1 MVNCASSD
9 GRDRHI
15 FRWARRPTTPS
26 PNGWEDHQLPPSS
39 RLRLIQGQGIV
50 ARVLRVLLV
59 LAAMVAVTELPSS
72 IASASVAQRAPAVQI
87 TSLGTSGNGVPNESK
102 ASQLVA
108 TGYVEREYLMSGT
121 GRLFS
126 GSTSTV
132 ATPTGQTMPYTTR
145 ILVRVPKKASQFS
158 GRVVV
163 EPFNT
168 SGMTDLDAAWDMIGP
183 QLMKNG
189 DAWIGVTVRN
199 SSVAA
204 LQSFDPVRY
213 AKISLPSNG
222 LEWDVL
228 TQVAQLVRSSSS
240 QSPLHPLSVKYVYQA
255 GYSQSAVDSVTY
267 ADSINP
273 IAKRT
278 GGGYLYNGFLIMG
291 HDASFTPLNS
301 GVLVLPKFE
310 FHAFAKKTT
319 SPIVDVETQTDVLG
333 FQIATY
339 VNPGGASVRRP
350 DSDTPDD
357 QYQLYE
363 IPGASHASGEPG
375 CDGTSTTFPLQ
386 YFEQAALMNLY
397 AEVEHGTKPPH
408 GPLMNLDSKG
418 VVSTPVLDENG
429 NATGGIRSPF
439 LDDAL
444 ARYQSSDTPAGLCT
458 LEGVETPLPS
468 ATLQARY
475 HSINDYMKKFTGD
488 LDTTIKNR
496 FLLKSDRAQILAA
509 TRTKATHALG
519 TP

>member
-1 MVNCASSD
+1 MVHGVSS
-9 GRDRHI
+9 G
-15 FRWARRPTTPS
+15 
-26 PNGWEDHQLPPSS
+26 
-39 RLRLIQGQGIV
+39 GQGEGLVI
-50 ARVLRVLLV
+50 RVLRVLFV
-59 LAAMVAVTELPSS
+59 LAASVAMTGLAAS
-72 IASASVAQRAPAVQI
+72 IASASVASVSVAQRAPDVQI
-87 TSLGTSGNGVPNESK
+87 TPLGTSGNGVPNESK
-102 ASQLVA
+102 ASELVG

-121 GRLFS
+121 ARLFS
-126 GSTSTV
+126 GSTTAV
-132 ATPTGQTMPYTTR
+132 ATPTGQTLPYTTR
-145 ILVRVPKKASQFS
+145 LLVRVPKKASQFS

-168 SGMTDLDAAWDMIGP
+168 SGKTDLDAAWDEIGP
-183 QLMKNG
+183 QLIKNG

-213 AKISLPSNG
+213 AKVSLPSNG
-222 LEWDVL
+222 VEWDIL
-228 TQVAQLVRSSSS
+228 THVAQLVRSGAS
-240 QSPLHPLSVKYVYQA
+240 QSPLHPLLVKYVYQA

-350 DSDTPDD
+350 DSDTPGD

-408 GPLMNLDSKG
+408 GPLMNLASKG
-418 VVSTPVLDENG
+418 VVSTPVLDANG
-429 NATGGIRSPF
+429 NATGGVRSPF

-444 ARYQSSDTPAGLCT
+444 ARYESSDTPEGLCT
-458 LEGVETPLPS
+458 LEGVETPLNS
-468 ATLQARY
+468 ATLLAHY
-475 HSINDYMKKFTGD
+475 HSVSGYMRTFTAD
-488 LDTTIKNR
+488 LDRTISNR
-496 FLLKSDRAQILAA
+496 FLPASDRAQILAA
-509 TRTKATHALG
+509 ARAKASTALG

>member
-1 MVNCASSD
+1 M
-9 GRDRHI
+9 R
-15 FRWARRPTTPS
+15 
-26 PNGWEDHQLPPSS
+26 
-39 RLRLIQGQGIV
+39 V
-50 ARVLRVLLV
+50 AGVLLV
-59 LAAMVAVTELPSS
+59 LAAVFAVTVLPTS
-72 IASASVAQRAPAVQI
+72 IVSAAVAQRAPAVRI
-87 TSLGTSGNGVPNESK
+87 TSLGTSGNGVPDETK
-102 ASQLVA
+102 ASQLA
-108 TGYVEREYLMSGT
+108 GTGYAESEYLMSGT

-126 GSTSTV
+126 GSTSTA

-145 ILVRVPKKASQFS
+145 ILVRAPKASQFS

-168 SGMTDLDAAWDMIGP
+168 SGKTDLDAAWDMIGP
-183 QLMKNG
+183 QLIKNG

-204 LQSFDPVRY
+204 LQAYDPVRY
-213 AKISLPSNG
+213 AKISIPSNG
-222 LEWDVL
+222 LEWDIL
-228 TQVAQLVRSSSS
+228 TQVAELARSSSP
-240 QSPLHPLSVKYVYQA
+240 QSPLRGLSVKYVYQA
-255 GYSQSAVDSVTY
+255 GYSQSAVDSATY
-267 ADSINP
+267 AEVINP

-319 SPIVDVETQTDVLG
+319 SPIIDVETQTDVLG

-350 DSDTPDD
+350 DSDTSND

-363 IPGASHASGEPG
+363 IPGAAHASGEPG
-375 CDGTSTTFPLQ
+375 CNGTSTTFPLQ

-408 GPLMNLDSKG
+408 GPLMNLASKG

-429 NATGGIRSPF
+429 NATGGVRSPF
-439 LDDAL
+439 LNDAL
-444 ARYQSSDTPAGLCT
+444 ARYESSDTPAGLCT
-458 LEGVETPLPS
+458 LEGVETPLNS
-468 ATLQARY
+468 ATLHARY
-475 HSINDYMKKFTGD
+475 PSVNDYMAKFTSD
-488 LDTTIKNR
+488 LDLTIKNR
-496 FLLKSDRAQILAA
+496 FLLESDRAQILAA
-509 TRTKATHALG
+509 TRIKATAALG

>member
-1 MVNCASSD
+1 MNNRSSAGQD
-9 GRDRHI
+9 RRDFWRQGNQPQP
-15 FRWARRPTTPS
+15 FQQP
-26 PNGWEDHQLPPSS
+26 S
-39 RLRLIQGQGIV
+39 RLWFIQGRGLLV
-50 ARVLRVLLV
+50 RVTGVLLV
-59 LAAMVAVTELPSS
+59 LAPVFAVTVLPTS
-72 IASASVAQRAPAVQI
+72 IVSAAVAQRAPAIRI
-87 TSLGTSGNGVPNESK
+87 TSLGTSGNGVPDETK
-102 ASQLVA
+102 ASQLA
-108 TGYVEREYLMSGT
+108 GTGYVESEYLISGT
-121 GRLFS
+121 GHLFS
-126 GSTSTV
+126 GSTSTA

-145 ILVRVPKKASQFS
+145 ILVRAPKKASQFS

-168 SGMTDLDAAWDMIGP
+168 SGKTDLDAAWDMIGP
-183 QLMKNG
+183 QLIKNG

-204 LQSFDPVRY
+204 LQAYDPVRY
-213 AKISLPSNG
+213 AKISIPSNG
-222 LEWDVL
+222 LEWDIL
-228 TQVAQLVRSSSS
+228 TQIAQLVRSSSP
-240 QSPLHPLSVKYVYQA
+240 QSPLRGLSVKYVYQA
-255 GYSQSAVDSVTY
+255 GYSQSAVDSATY
-267 ADSINP
+267 AEVINP
-273 IAKRT
+273 IVKRT

-319 SPIVDVETQTDVLG
+319 SPIIDVETQTDVLG

-350 DSDTPDD
+350 DSDTPND

-363 IPGASHASGEPG
+363 IPGAAHASGEPG

-397 AEVEHGTKPPH
+397 AEVEHGTKPPY
-408 GPLMNLDSKG
+408 GPLMNLASKG

-429 NATGGIRSPF
+429 NATGGVRSPF

-444 ARYQSSDTPAGLCT
+444 ARYESSDTPAGLCT
-458 LEGVETPLPS
+458 LEGVETPLNS
-468 ATLQARY
+468 ATLHTRY
-475 HSINDYMKKFTGD
+475 PSVNDYMAKFTSD
-488 LDTTIKNR
+488 LDRTIKNH
-496 FLLKSDRAQILAA
+496 FLLESDRAQILVA
-509 TRTKATHALG
+509 TRIKETAALG